1 MLHLPIL
8 FAFFWFGS
16 HANTVWRGRFRF
28 WTALFLHAHACIHAY
43 VSNAPAYTFDSML
56 SQILIFGAGGLGT
69 AYLILAYRT
78 GVK

>member
-28 WTALFLHAHACIHAY
+28 CTALFLHAHACIHAY

-56 SQILIFGAGGLGT
+56 SQILIFGAGGLCT